1 MLEQSRAGTQGSVF
15 MAWQEF
21 HIASKINKVVCV
33 FRNVECSRAREGES
47 DLVGRG
53 QLLRTSCSLLHCG
66 DRQLGTHYLTLQ
78 YEANAQNKCSQQ
90 RVELDQ
96 SVLILHRLL
105 NLIPLT

>member
-1 MLEQSRAGTQGSVF
+1 MLEQSRAGSQGSVF

-78 YEANAQNKCSQQ
+78 YEANAQNYGS
-90 RVELDQ
+90 R
-96 SVLILHRLL
+96 
-105 NLIPLT
+105 

>member
-1 MLEQSRAGTQGSVF
+1 

-78 YEANAQNKCSQQ
+78 YEVNAQLVMSESGPGPISAHFAQ
-90 RVELDQ
+90 EDA
-96 SVLILHRLL
+96 
-105 NLIPLT
+105 